1 MLNLQTDGGWDTSE
15 NLLARVSLDG
25 QPTELA
31 VPNKTT
37 SAFLGGEVSKAQVV
51 CTWATKNPGSPVGSW
66 ALNDKQVGALV
77 GHIPGLLAALL
88 GRPMLSFTDG
98 RDLGD
103 GIANS
108 AMRRLDDL
116 HDMPIRRERGMKV
129 DMVCADHLGR
139 RSPVAVYRRDEG
151 AGRRLMKLGEFERAV
166 DRMLEFSL
174 PRSHPDW
181 FDRQDRRTAADLLY
195 EAFRNTDEHAT
206 RGLDGARLPMSFRG
220 FTLRH
225 HTFMKENL
233 AGYAEGSVPL
243 GRFYER
249 LQPPSEFNRQVNLL
263 EISVF
268 DCGLGYASHLRRRPL
283 CELKDADEY
292 RAVVECFEKNVSS
305 KDRSGTGQGLALISE
320 LLSRRGGFLRLRTG
334 RLSLCGDG
342 EDGLQLVDA
351 VTGRDAER
359 RAPVCGTVLTF
370 ILPMKNPSA
379 RDP

>member
-1 MLNLQTDGGWDTSE
+1 
-15 NLLARVSLDG
+15 
-25 QPTELA
+25 
-31 VPNKTT
+31 
-37 SAFLGGEVSKAQVV
+37 
-51 CTWATKNPGSPVGSW
+51 
-66 ALNDKQVGALV
+66 
-77 GHIPGLLAALL
+77 
-88 GRPMLSFTDG
+88 MLSFTDG

-166 DRMLEFSL
+166 DRML
-174 PRSHPDW
+174 
-181 FDRQDRRTAADLLY
+181 
-195 EAFRNTDEHAT
+195 EHAT